1 MNCRERAETNQ
12 CQAAGQGNA
21 GSQVDTPENPVEMP
35 EPGNSLLALGGL
47 GLAGIAMLGWICALA
62 WVAWRLV
69 SRLLF

>member
-1 MNCRERAETNQ
+1 
-12 CQAAGQGNA
+12 
-21 GSQVDTPENPVEMP
+21 MP

-69 SRLLF
+69 GWLLF